1 MPSGFKPF
9 LRRSNEGGNVHV
21 RRTAF
26 QPRLVGLLLLVCLT
40 QDYALI
46 YSQPCD

>member
-1 MPSGFKPF
+1 MYVFGV
-9 LRRSNEGGNVHV
+9 LRF
-21 RRTAF
+21 T
-26 QPRLVGLLLLVCLT
+26 PRLVGLLLLLRLT